1 MKVFTDS
8 IVSKIVEDLSG
19 NSLTITELKSNLDA
33 KCLAEEVDEP
43 AGLIDDATEKVN
55 TIDVNFENCVGDRP
69 CIKEISGRESSLLG
83 YHEINGFPFYGFNG
97 GGDWEVP
104 LYGIMYMKD
113 GDDSIY
119 YYIPL
124 RGNIYNPT
132 YMSAFGNNDDDE
144 EGEDAACDFDM
155 IMDDIKIA
163 FNLNAPKITEETSN
177 LIDDI
182 KDAADE
188 LIEAVSA
195 LSDETVGNVLKD
207 CMNDILDKITTV
219 LAGSASAAELS
230 KAKSDLI
237 NTTSQL
243 SKEQAKVKDLT
254 DRVTKLNDEVMTLK
268 TAAATPTRT
277 VSDDA
282 IDEIAKIIASVK
294 SGMGVPAAAPT
305 PAAAPAAP
313 AKPLKKITLP
323 SKSISYEYVYGVEL
337 NCGEAVLHIVKTD
350 DFARDQLAKEGRVDT
365 DTIARLKKEISLKR
379 NMFLYTVEDKSF
391 STIEEAIDFVNEAA
405 KNAGVNLT
413 HSEEAQK
420 LI

>member
-1 MKVFTDS
+1 MKIFTDS
-8 IVSKIVEDLSG
+8 IVPKIVEDLSG
-19 NSLTITELKSNLDA
+19 NSLTMTELKSSLDA
-33 KCLAEEVDEP
+33 KCLAEKVDEP
-43 AGLIDDATEKVN
+43 ACLICDADEKVA
-55 TIDVNFENCVGDRP
+55 TIEVDFENCAGDETYIR
-69 CIKEISGRESSLLG
+69 EISGRESSLLG
-83 YHEINGFPFYGFNG
+83 YHEINGFPFYGFNA
-97 GGDWEVP
+97 GGDWETP

-113 GDDSIY
+113 GDDSLY
-119 YYIPL
+119 CYIPL

-132 YMSAFGNNDDDE
+132 YMSAFGNNDDDK

-163 FNLNAPKITEETSN
+163 FNLSAPKITEETSN

-207 CMNDILDKITTV
+207 GMNDILDKITTI

-230 KAKSDLI
+230 KTKSDLV

-243 SKEQAKVKDLT
+243 SKEQAKVKDLE
-254 DRVTKLNDEVMTLK
+254 DRVTKLNDEVKTLK

-294 SGMGVPAAAPT
+294 SGMGIPAAAPT

-391 STIEEAIDFVNEAA
+391 STVEEAIDFVNEAA